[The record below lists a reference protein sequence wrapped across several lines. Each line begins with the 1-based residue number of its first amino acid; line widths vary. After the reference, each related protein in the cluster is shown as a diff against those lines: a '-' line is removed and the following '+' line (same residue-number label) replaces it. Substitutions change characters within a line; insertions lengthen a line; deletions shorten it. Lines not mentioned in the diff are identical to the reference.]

1 MIYCIAGR
9 PRSGKSYESV
19 AFHIIPAI
27 KAGRKVVTNVTL
39 NVPYF
44 QKVFGNDVLKLIEV
58 VDGKLNE
65 YGSMDRPFSKLEDYV
80 TDWRDAD
87 NKGPL
92 FVIDEAHMVLPNKQ
106 LDSKILEFYSLHG
119 HYGIDIILLTQN
131 LRKIHKDV
139 RDMVEMTY
147 YCAKNT
153 AFGSKNTYT
162 KKVRIGATTEVVN
175 EEQRKYKKSF
185 FPFYQSHT
193 QSSGSVAEAM
203 SNDIK
208 PIWHRWPFWMGG
220 TLIICGIIFNI
231 YAWSGGDEELE
242 PVLKSEQNNVV
253 DSAQVSV
260 PDGVPGKTTKTV
272 KKSSGFGPLDEFDL
286 FVTGYARQTAWHDV
300 TKNLVDFQNSFVR
313 IYIEVRQNDS
323 KLFTFSQS
331 ELIEMGYGFKVL
343 ADCVYRVTWGDSVKT
358 LTCVES
364 RDDNRVNDPF
374 DFSKAVKI

>member
-19 AFHIIPAI
+19 AYHIIPAI

-44 QKVFGNDVLKLIEV
+44 QKVFGNHVLELIEV

-65 YGSMDRPFSKLEDYV
+65 YGSMDRPFSKLEDYQS
-80 TDWRDAD
+80 DWRDAD

-92 FVIDEAHMVLPNKQ
+92 FVIDEAHMVLPNRQ

-220 TLIICGIIFNI
+220 LLMVCGIIFNI
-231 YAWSGGDEELE
+231 YAWSDGESE
-242 PVLKSEQNNVV
+242 PEPTTVLQQSEPP
-253 DSAQVSV
+253 QVSV
-260 PDGVPGKTTKTV
+260 PDGVPDDSSKS
-272 KKSSGFGPLDEFDL
+272 KKRAKGFGPLSEFEL
-286 FVTGYARQTAWHDV
+286 SVTGYSRQTAWKDIS
-300 TKNLVDFQNSFVR
+300 KNLVDFQNSFVR
-313 IYIEVRQNDS
+313 IYIEVHQNQS
-323 KLFTFSQS
+323 KLFTFSQF

-343 ADCVYRVTWGDSVKT
+343 ADCVYSVTWGDSEKI
-358 LTCVES
+358 LTCIEPNNE
-364 RDDNRVNDPF
+364 DIKHDPF
-374 DFSKAVKI
+374 DFGKAVTF

>member
-44 QKVFGNDVLKLIEV
+44 QKVFGNDVLDLIEV
-58 VDGKLNE
+58 VDGQLNQ
-65 YGSMDRPFSKLEDYV
+65 YGSMDRPFSKLEDYIN
-80 TDWRDAD
+80 DWRDAD

-220 TLIICGIIFNI
+220 LLLVSGIIFNI
-231 YAWSGGDEELE
+231 YAWSGSDKELE
-242 PVLKSEQNNVV
+242 PVLNSEPNNAVEP
-253 DSAQVSV
+253 AQVSV
-260 PDGVPGKTTKTV
+260 PNGVPGQPV
-272 KKSSGFGPLDEFDL
+272 KPSKSL
-286 FVTGYARQTAWHDV
+286 
-300 TKNLVDFQNSFVR
+300 LVSALLMILN
-313 IYIEVRQNDS
+313 Y
-323 KLFTFSQS
+323 
-331 ELIEMGYGFKVL
+331 
-343 ADCVYRVTWGDSVKT
+343 
-358 LTCVES
+358 
-364 RDDNRVNDPF
+364 
-374 DFSKAVKI
+374 